1 MLEIIKYY
9 SYGILSNIICILGLL
24 GNTITLYILNSSK
37 DMRKST
43 INIYLTVLTLYDN
56 GVLIFSVLMLN
67 IPSIAD
73 YQLQQLHEQQMLAT
87 VVANISFINDTNCLG
102 EPPPLPQSSSLLSSS
117 SSSSSMYD
125 IHKNESSN
133 LIMTTTTMKMM
144 MMMMKMSNN
153 GFPSNSYISSSSS
166 SVPLLSSSKNIEF
179 PLPLSLSSPFKHH
192 HLHSYDHSKLNE
204 LLNSSINLFVEQCLI
219 NIESVPSIILTYNC
233 NITNRTNNDNSLYCN
248 LLLRIKSYSNIENS
262 IPIDRIL
269 QNCITKWSI
278 QMDSKCFQILN
289 KTLNILDHFNERK
302 IIIPDKLLLF
312 ENHFTKLLLAAIKTN
327 YNMTIN
333 DVVDDDYYQQRFCS
347 NSSDWISIDD
357 NDSDDSSNIEC
368 PAIDLPYSP
377 LVYYVKIVY
386 PLALFAQ
393 TGSIWTTCLIT
404 IERYLAVC
412 HPLMTMT
419 LSTRAR
425 AIWALTLLSIVAFLF
440 NLPRFAEVDTTC
452 YQVRPTE
459 FRHNKIYYQVYYIF
473 LNLTFNYIIP
483 LSLLAALNVKIYLS
497 VQQASQNRSE
507 LTRARQSELH
517 LASMFIAIVA
527 IFIACNAPA
536 FLCNCLEPYFKVG
549 TPVLEL
555 MTIFANVLVCINSSI
570 NFVIYCIFGRK
581 FRSKFLRLLRIDQ
594 WCRRQNH
601 HQQQRPLSYYNNSQI
616 NCTRSTTIPL
626 NHRSEITMN
635 SLNND
640 KNSNNNDNQQHY
652 RKHGWTSLISNR
664 FKIGKQPITTTTA
677 SSTSTSMTTTT
688 VRFLHSKLSIRSN
701 NNTFH
706 SNQKTFT
713 VNHDDDDND
722 ENDGGGAGGDDDDV
736 KDDELIAMMNHNSN
750 GGDGNGNSHHSNH
763 HQNSTTTITMTINR
777 KNLTKLPKELSTSTS
792 STTSSSLMK
801 KCHLKYRYDDVNDH
815 EFEDEL

>member
-1 MLEIIKYY
+1 MTFFATISAEKTIFISFNYHPVLIGCRCDDHHHSKFTTAII
-9 SYGILSNIICILGLL
+9 IFH
-24 GNTITLYILNSSK
+24 
-37 DMRKST
+37 MRKST

-87 VVANISFINDTNCLG
+87 VVANISFINDTNCL
-102 EPPPLPQSSSLLSSS
+102 
-117 SSSSSMYD
+117 
-125 IHKNESSN
+125 
-133 LIMTTTTMKMM
+133 
-144 MMMMKMSNN
+144 
-153 GFPSNSYISSSSS
+153 
-166 SVPLLSSSKNIEF
+166 
-179 PLPLSLSSPFKHH
+179 
-192 HLHSYDHSKLNE
+192 
-204 LLNSSINLFVEQCLI
+204 
-219 NIESVPSIILTYNC
+219 ESVPSIILTYNC
-233 NITNRTNNDNSLYCN
+233 NITNRTNNDDNSLYCN

-594 WCRRQNH
+594 WCRRGV
-601 HQQQRPLSYYNNSQI
+601 SI
-616 NCTRSTTIPL
+616 G
-626 NHRSEITMN
+626 
-635 SLNND
+635 
-640 KNSNNNDNQQHY
+640 SNLME
-652 RKHGWTSLISNR
+652 SFLIISACY
-664 FKIGKQPITTTTA
+664 FY
-677 SSTSTSMTTTT
+677 
-688 VRFLHSKLSIRSN
+688 L
-701 NNTFH
+701 
-706 SNQKTFT
+706 
-713 VNHDDDDND
+713 
-722 ENDGGGAGGDDDDV
+722 
-736 KDDELIAMMNHNSN
+736 LI
-750 GGDGNGNSHHSNH
+750 
-763 HQNSTTTITMTINR
+763 
-777 KNLTKLPKELSTSTS
+777 LSTISFHIDRFWPN
-792 STTSSSLMK
+792 LI
-801 KCHLKYRYDDVNDH
+801 VNI
-815 EFEDEL
+815 L